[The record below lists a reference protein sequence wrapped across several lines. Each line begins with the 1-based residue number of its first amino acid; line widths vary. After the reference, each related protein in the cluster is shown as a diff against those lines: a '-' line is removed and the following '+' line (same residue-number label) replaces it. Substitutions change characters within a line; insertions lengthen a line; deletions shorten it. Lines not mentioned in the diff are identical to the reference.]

1 MNFIRLLTS
10 APGALPQETYKFF
23 FEPMNFVEMLKYM
36 GLGMLIIFVVI
47 GIIILCTMMINKFFA
62 E

>member
-1 MNFIRLLTS
+1 MNFIHFLTAAVEA
-10 APGALPQETYKFF
+10 APAEKYSFF
-23 FEPMNFVEMLKYM
+23 FEPIKFVEMLKYM

-47 GIIILCTMMINKFFA
+47 GIIILVTMLINKIFA